1 MRKGDRVRITTAPW
15 VGELGVIERVN
26 GGYHIVRMDKSEHK
40 DDVHE
45 FYANEIEASSLPP
58 PLSVADNRRREAIAA
73 TKAKQSGAPPEDH
86 RNLYH
91 VSYTVDV
98 MVVAESLREATKI
111 AASRVNDEYVNLDL
125 SLPDQA
131 NLASYIP
138 SQFGPHDDP
147 WGDIEDENEE
157 VRNLDYWLSRNIKS
171 PAPMPTDIS
180 LDDYEPPPPRK
191 DDYDGTIK

>member
-1 MRKGDRVRITTAPW
+1 MSMRKGDRVRVTTAPW
-15 VGELGVIERVN
+15 IGELGMIEHVN
-26 GGYHIVRMDKSEHK
+26 GGYVNVRMDKSTHK

-45 FYANEIEASSLPP
+45 FLWGEIEPSKVPP
-58 PLSVADNRRREAIAA
+58 PNVLEKVKRGKDLR
-73 TKAKQSGAPPEDH
+73 K
-86 RNLYH
+86 LYH
-91 VSYTVDV
+91 ISYQLDV
-98 MVVAESLREATKI
+98 MVVAESLRDAIKI
-111 AASRVNDEYVNLDL
+111 AAENVNEEYVNLDT

-138 SQFGPHDDP
+138 GGFGPHDDP

-157 VRNLDYWLSRNIKS
+157 VRNLDYWLSRNVKN
-171 PAPMPTDIS
+171 PTPRSSDIS

>member
-1 MRKGDRVRITTAPW
+1 MSMRKGDRVRVTTAPW
-15 VGELGVIERVN
+15 AGELGVIEHVN
-26 GGYHIVRMDKSEHK
+26 GGYHIVRMDKSVHK

-45 FYANEIEASSLPP
+45 FYANEIEPSRVPP
-58 PLSVADNRRREAIAA
+58 PNVLGKVTR
-73 TKAKQSGAPPEDH
+73 GEDL

-91 VSYTVDV
+91 VSYTLDV

-111 AASRVNDEYVNLDL
+111 AAENVSEEFVNLDT

-138 SQFGPHDDP
+138 APFGPHDDP

-157 VRNLDYWLSRNIKS
+157 ERNLDYWLSRNIRQPIPRS
-171 PAPMPTDIS
+171 TDIS
-180 LDDYEPPPPRK
+180 LDDY
-191 DDYDGTIK
+191 DGTIK